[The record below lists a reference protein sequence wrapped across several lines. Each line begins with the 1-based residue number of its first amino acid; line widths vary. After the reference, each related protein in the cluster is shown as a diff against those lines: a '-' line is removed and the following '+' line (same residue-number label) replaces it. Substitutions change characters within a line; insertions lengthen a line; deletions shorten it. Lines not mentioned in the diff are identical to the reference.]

1 MAHTN
6 DFNMMDIE
14 NIQLS
19 TNRLVGNLGDYE
31 GEILQ
36 MLDNI
41 VKEERPSFTR
51 QTCDYTGNPDVNM
64 YPEDGNPYERLQKFS
79 TPWNLQVPSLD
90 YKCENKAEEY
100 VEDDEE
106 EEDKS
111 KPRDY
116 LISSRE
122 MLLQQQLEEA
132 EKEIQEL
139 KLRLNHTIAN
149 LNDISQQIE
158 EIRQE
163 KNKNNG
169 PMTLEEL
176 NVEDDE
182 DDEDKYDMRN
192 DDDMKNDEK
201 NDEKNDD
208 NNEEIPDYK
217 YEVRYIAGSDAK
229 KNFHLNGSIIHDK
242 ESGFCI
248 IFKSIFI
255 IIRFE
260 SLVDI
265 NFVGTLIN
273 RIRGLSGN
281 PNFISIDIM
290 NIETGTEYVITKY
303 DYDYGIRRL
312 V

>member
-36 MLDNI
+36 ILDNI
-41 VKEERPSFTR
+41 VKEEEPSFTR

-79 TPWNLQVPSLD
+79 TPWKLPVPPLD
-90 YKCENKAEEY
+90 YKCDNKTQEDI
-100 VEDDEE
+100 EDDEK

-122 MLLQQQLEEA
+122 MLLQQQLKLNEQ
-132 EKEIQEL
+132 EIQEL
-139 KLRLNHTIAN
+139 KLRLNHTIAKI
-149 LNDISQQIE
+149 NDIIQQIE
-158 EIRQE
+158 EIKQE

-176 NVEDDE
+176 NVKDE
-182 DDEDKYDMRN
+182 DEDEDK
-192 DDDMKNDEK
+192 DEDK
-201 NDEKNDD
+201 DEENKNDD
-208 NNEEIPDYK
+208 ILDEEEIPDYK

-229 KNFHLNGSIIHDK
+229 KKFNINGSVIHDK
-242 ESGFCI
+242 VCGFCI
-248 IFKSIFI
+248 IFKSIFV

-260 SLVDI
+260 SLEDI
-265 NFVGTLIN
+265 NFVGTMIN
-273 RIRGLSGN
+273 RIRGLIDN
-281 PNFISIDIM
+281 LNFTSIEIM
-290 NIETGTEYVITKY
+290 NIENGQEYVITKY
-303 DYDYGIRRL
+303 DYEYGIRRL

>member
-19 TNRLVGNLGDYE
+19 TNRLIGNLGDYE

-36 MLDNI
+36 ILDNI
-41 VKEERPSFTR
+41 VKEEEPSFTR

-79 TPWNLQVPSLD
+79 TPWKLPVPPLD
-90 YKCENKAEEY
+90 CKCDNKTQ
-100 VEDDEE
+100 EDIE

-122 MLLQQQLEEA
+122 MLLQQQLKLNEQ
-132 EKEIQEL
+132 EIQEL
-139 KLRLNHTIAN
+139 KLRLNHTIAKI
-149 LNDISQQIE
+149 NDIFQQIE
-158 EIRQE
+158 EIKQE

-176 NVEDDE
+176 NVEVEEDE
-182 DDEDKYDMRN
+182 DVDVQDEDKE
-192 DDDMKNDEK
+192 DE
-201 NDEKNDD
+201 NEDE
-208 NNEEIPDYK
+208 EEIPDYK

-229 KNFHLNGSIIHDK
+229 KKFNINGSVIHDK
-242 ESGFCI
+242 VCGFCI
-248 IFKSIFI
+248 IFKSIFV

-260 SLVDI
+260 SLEDI

-273 RIRGLSGN
+273 RIRGLIDN
-281 PNFISIDIM
+281 LNFTSIEIM
-290 NIETGTEYVITKY
+290 NIENGQEYVITKY
-303 DYDYGIRRL
+303 DYEYRIRRL

>member
-1 MAHTN
+1 MARAN

-31 GEILQ
+31 GDITG
-36 MLDNI
+36 
-41 VKEERPSFTR
+41 VEEQLTFTR
-51 QTCDYTGNPDVNM
+51 QTCDYIGNPDVNI

-79 TPWNLQVPSLD
+79 TPWKLPVPSLD

-122 MLLQQQLEEA
+122 MLLQQKLKLA
-132 EKEIQEL
+132 EQEIEDL

-163 KNKNNG
+163 KIKNNG

-176 NVEDDE
+176 NVEDEEDE
-182 DDEDKYDMRN
+182 D
-192 DDDMKNDEK
+192 
-201 NDEKNDD
+201 
-208 NNEEIPDYK
+208 EEIPDYK
-217 YEVRYIAGSDAK
+217 YQVRYIAGDNAK
-229 KNFHLNGSIIHDK
+229 KKFHLNGSVIHDK

-255 IIRFE
+255 IILFE
-260 SLVDI
+260 SLEDV
-265 NFVGTLIN
+265 NFVGEVIN
-273 RIRGLSGN
+273 RIRSLSGR
-281 PNFISIDIM
+281 PNFTSIEIM
-290 NIETGTEYVITKY
+290 NTENGTEYVITKY
-303 DYDYGIRRL
+303 DYEYGIRRL